1 MDVADFAVVERRYGF
16 DLCLLGGVAGGRV
29 ILVADA
35 GECFAAD
42 GV

>member
-1 MDVADFAVVERRYGF
+1 MDVADFDAVERRYGF
-16 DLCLLGGVAGGRV
+16 DLCLLGGAAGGRV

-35 GECFAAD
+35 GECGAAG